1 MEKIFLAE
9 RKSKIETLQKNINI
23 KITESKVRSPHP
35 SIKTLFNGHHPKN
48 RKNLKKLDIKLND
61 IKKNEKMKK
70 INLSPKRESIL
81 NLINISKTEEFLTQE
96 KPNNYNGVK
105 IIPLKNFSSSSTL
118 YSMNNNNNNFNNNNT
133 SNNNLTNG
141 NNSNNNLI
149 NLDLAYLNSADS
161 LPLLK
166 EKKLSTKKKSL
177 IEIQQ
182 EKDLKELYQE
192 YIQNVSKFKFKFYF
206 INNIE
211 YNRKIN
217 T

>member
-48 RKNLKKLDIKLND
+48 RKNLKKLDIRLNN
-61 IKKNEKMKK
+61 IKKNEK
-70 INLSPKRESIL
+70 INLSPKRESIQS
-81 NLINISKTEEFLTQE
+81 LIKISKTEEFLTQE
-96 KPNNYNGVK
+96 KPNNYNGIK

-118 YSMNNNNNNFNNNNT
+118 YSLNNNNNNNNFNNNN
-133 SNNNLTNG
+133 SNNLVNG
-141 NNSNNNLI
+141 NYTNSNNNLI

-211 YNRKIN
+211 YNSKIN

>member
-48 RKNLKKLDIKLND
+48 RKNLKKLDIRLNN
-61 IKKNEKMKK
+61 IKKTEK
-70 INLSPKRESIL
+70 INLSPKRESIQS
-81 NLINISKTEEFLTQE
+81 LIKISKTEEFLTQE
-96 KPNNYNGVK
+96 KPNNYNGIK

-118 YSMNNNNNNFNNNNT
+118 YSLNNNNNNNFNNNN
-133 SNNNLTNG
+133 SNNLVNG
-141 NNSNNNLI
+141 NYTNSNNNLI

-166 EKKLSTKKKSL
+166 EKKMSTKKKSI
-177 IEIQQ
+177 IEIQK
-182 EKDLKELYQE
+182 EKDLNELYQE
-192 YIQNVSKFKFKFYF
+192 YVHNVSKSKFYF
-206 INNIE
+206 TNIE
-211 YNRKIN
+211 HNRKIN
-217 T
+217 S